1 MAKENYK
8 ISVVI
13 PVYNVEKYLRECV
26 DSVLGQTYKNIEV
39 ILVDDGATDSCPQI
53 CDDYANQDNRIK
65 VVHKENGGLSDA
77 RNFGIDASTG
87 DYIMF
92 IDSDDYWDS
101 NTAVEHIV
109 DIIDKEHKD
118 VVLFFFKYFYEDEQ
132 GGRIVEYNKNFKN
145 IKINGKSKAEQM
157 SDIIKN
163 HVYLSASWTK
173 AIKRDLFIKN
183 DLYFV
188 KDILSE
194 DIDWSARLMLYA
206 ESFSLL
212 NESFYI
218 YRQRSTSI
226 THTKTKKNIVHIK
239 NNIIKCIEIADNFD
253 ISEREIYLQ
262 YVAYQYITFLNV
274 CCVCKDNI
282 KTELNEMKKYSYLLN
297 YNWNPKVKKVYTF
310 KKLLGFNLMM
320 KVLKLYIKLK

>member
-1 MAKENYK
+1 MANENYK

-13 PVYNVEKYLRECV
+13 PVYNVEKYIKECV

-53 CDDYANQDNRIK
+53 CDSYARNDERVK
-65 VVHKENGGLSDA
+65 VIHKENGGLSDA

-87 DYIMF
+87 DYIIF

-101 NTAVEHIV
+101 DTAVEHIV

-132 GGRIVEYNKNFKN
+132 GGRIVEYNKNFEN
-145 IKINGKSKAEQM
+145 ITINGKSKAEQM
-157 SDIIKN
+157 TDIIKN
-163 HVYLSASWTK
+163 HIYLSASVTK
-173 AIKRDLFIKN
+173 AIKRDLFIDN

-188 KDILSE
+188 KGVLSE
-194 DIDWSARLMLYA
+194 DIDWSARLMFYA
-206 ESFSLL
+206 KSFSLL

-226 THTKTKKNIVHIK
+226 SQNIARKNIIYIK
-239 NNIIKCIEIADNFD
+239 NNIIKCIELADKFNAL
-253 ISEREIYLQ
+253 EHEIYLQ

-274 CCVCKDNI
+274 CCVCKDNV
-282 KTELNEMKKYSYLLN
+282 KEELKEMKEYSYLLN

-310 KKLLGFNLMM
+310 KKILGFNLMM

>member
-8 ISVVI
+8 ISVII

-87 DYIMF
+87 DYIIF

-101 NTAVEHIV
+101 DTAVEHIV

-118 VVLFFFKYFYEDEQ
+118 IVLFFFKYFYEDEQ

-253 ISEREIYLQ
+253 TGQGR
-262 YVAYQYITFLNV
+262 
-274 CCVCKDNI
+274 
-282 KTELNEMKKYSYLLN
+282 
-297 YNWNPKVKKVYTF
+297 
-310 KKLLGFNLMM
+310 
-320 KVLKLYIKLK
+320 